1 MADSSLPKVRLSW
14 AAVLVAACL
23 VTYANGLGGA
33 FTYDDKAIVRDNP
46 RIRTPAN
53 LKQIFMTSYF
63 GSPRG
68 SGTVYRPLTLVTYA
82 LQWWI
87 HAREAA
93 AFHVVNLLLHI
104 GATLLLASLFLRVG
118 IPPGAG
124 FAAALLFA
132 VHPVHV
138 EAVTS
143 LVGRA
148 ELLVAI
154 FTLLYLQI
162 ALRLFRRPFFVSRLP
177 ILLLAL
183 LAYELAVL
191 SKESGSSA
199 PALAFLLFVFVSEGR
214 LRDRIRRALLGG
226 MPVLA
231 GSAIAL
237 AGYFLFR
244 HHVLGGFIVSP
255 GSGFFEVENALAP
268 LATWPRMANACLIF
282 FRYLGRIV
290 LPLHLSA
297 DESAWSIDPAE
308 GSSPLAIGAV
318 LLLAATAVLALWRLS
333 SRSPLALGFLFCGL
347 ALLPASNLL
356 FPIGTIF
363 AERLVYLA
371 SAGIC
376 LAAGSLVAGNAA
388 APSELS
394 ASRRRILLTAA
405 VLLSARGI
413 VRNAAWWTDEGL
425 FANLVRT
432 SPDSAKAHYD
442 LAYVLADERQFARA
456 REQYQEAIDLY
467 EDYWDAWAGK
477 GRTEKELGLLAEAE
491 ASYTKSIESNEA
503 YENGYFGLGLVREA
517 RGNWAGAEEAYR
529 KGLAQKKDSLPLAY
543 HLAAARSRLPWPAAL
558 PDWQR
563 ALVLGPASVA
573 VHADFARWL
582 LREGRADEAAREAR
596 QALRLDPQHLPALR
610 LLAERDSAP
619 GRAFAEGLVRERIFR
634 LSRSPEDWALLLA
647 AARGSES
654 YSRRFTRLERSLAP
668 LVRPASRVGPPP
680 STPPHPKPVIS
691 PRTRG
696 L

>member
-1 MADSSLPKVRLSW
+1 MADSSSPKVRLQW

-33 FTYDDKAIVRDNP
+33 FTYDDKAIVRDNL

-53 LKQIFMTSYF
+53 LAQIFTTSYF

-82 LQWWI
+82 VQWWI
-87 HAREAA
+87 HGRQAV
-93 AFHVVNLLLHI
+93 AFHAVNLLLHA
-104 GATLLLASLFLRVG
+104 GATLLLASLFLQAG

-154 FTLLYLQI
+154 FTLLYLRLS
-162 ALRLFRRPFFVSRLP
+162 LRLFRLPSSIFRLP
-177 ILLLAL
+177 TFLLAL
-183 LAYELAVL
+183 FCYALAVL
-191 SKESGSSA
+191 SKESGASA
-199 PALAFLLFVFVSEGR
+199 PALAFLLFLFVSEGR
-214 LRDRIRRALLGG
+214 PGNRILKALLRGL
-226 MPVLA
+226 PVLA
-231 GSAIAL
+231 GSAVVL

-244 HHVLGGFIVSP
+244 HYVLGGFLISP

-268 LATWPRMANACLIF
+268 LETWPRVANACLVL
-282 FRYLGRIV
+282 FRYLGRS
-290 LPLHLSA
+290 LFPLHLSA
-297 DESAWSIDPAE
+297 DESAWSIDPVE
-308 GSSPLAIGAV
+308 GASPLAIGAV
-318 LLLAATAVLALWRLS
+318 LLLAATAFLALLRLS
-333 SRSPLALGFLFCGL
+333 SRCPLALGFLFFGL
-347 ALLPASNLL
+347 ALLPGSNLV

-363 AERLVYLA
+363 AERLAYLA

-376 LAAGSLVAGNAA
+376 LVAGYLVAGGAA
-388 APSELS
+388 SPAGLS
-394 ASRRRILLTAA
+394 PSRRRILLAAA
-405 VLLSARGI
+405 VLLSARAI

-425 FANLVRT
+425 FLNLVRT

-442 LAYVLADERQFARA
+442 LAYVLADERQYARA

-477 GRTEKELGLLAEAE
+477 GRTEKELGLLADAE
-491 ASYTKSIESNEA
+491 ASYLKSIESNPA
-503 YENGYFGLGLVREA
+503 YENGYFGLGVVREA

-529 KGLAQKKDSLPLAY
+529 KGLTQKKDSLPLAY
-543 HLAAARSRLPWPAAL
+543 RLAVVRSRLAWPAAL

-563 ALVLGPASVA
+563 ALAIGPASTA

-582 LREGRADEAAREAR
+582 LREGRADEAAKEAR

-619 GRAFAEGLVRERIFR
+619 GRAFAEGLVRERIFGV
-634 LSRSPEDWALLLA
+634 SRSPEDWALLLA
-647 AARGSES
+647 AARKSES
-654 YSRRFTRLERSLAP
+654 YSRRFARLERSLAP
-668 LVRPASRVGPPP
+668 LVRPGARAGPPA
-680 STPPHPKPVIS
+680 SVVPHPRP
-691 PRTRG
+691 G
-696 L
+696 A